1 MLLLEI
7 RAVYWIRIEGMDF
20 SFYLEKEKYKI
31 SLDERWENISQDMR
45 PMLLANLPDSN
56 LIFVYWQMSL
66 QLFLVQNHFKLKEM
80 KGN

>member
-1 MLLLEI
+1 MKGGKTSL
-7 RAVYWIRIEGMDF
+7 
-20 SFYLEKEKYKI
+20 KI
-31 SLDERWENISQDMR
+31 WE